1 VMAEQNRRTH
11 EQRRA
16 REAAQ
21 REVDRFI
28 AYLQGMDTIDQIAH
42 QGRSIMGMWAEF
54 EGKPPS
60 GSGFSGFC
68 LLAGKLEKIRLSQ
81 MPEEFSRAYDRL
93 NRMASKA
100 PKQVD
105 ALCIDRFYRGRTK
118 VAIDPFT
125 EQRHEIYWNDP
136 ACAQL
141 LGCSVKVFQRRVAK
155 GYGQLECLLGFRESA
170 AA

>member
-1 VMAEQNRRTH
+1 MAEQNRRTP

-16 REAAQ
+16 REAAE

-28 AYLQGMDTIDQIAH
+28 AYLQGLDTIDQIAH

-68 LLAGKLEKIRLSQ
+68 LLADKLDKIRRQ
-81 MPEEFSRAYDRL
+81 HMPDEFGRAFERISAMAEKSPLQVSALFVDR
-93 NRMASKA
+93 S
-100 PKQVD
+100 
-105 ALCIDRFYRGRTK
+105 YRGRTK

-125 EQRHEIYWNDP
+125 EQRYEIHWNDP

-141 LGCSVKVFQRRVAK
+141 LGCETKVFQRRVTK
-155 GYGQLECLLGFRESA
+155 GYAQLESLLGYRQSA

>member
-1 VMAEQNRRTH
+1 MAEQNRKTSD
-11 EQRRA
+11 QRRA

-28 AYLQGMDTIDQIAH
+28 AYLQGLDTIDQLAH

-60 GSGFSGFC
+60 GSGFNGFC
-68 LLAGKLEKIRLSQ
+68 MLADKLEKIRLRQ
-81 MPEEFSRAYDRL
+81 MPEEFARAYDRL
-93 NRMASKA
+93 SRMASRA

-105 ALCIDRFYRGRTK
+105 ALCVDRFYRGRTK
-118 VAIDPFT
+118 VAIDRFT
-125 EQRHEIYWNDP
+125 EKRYEIHWNDY

-141 LGCSVKVFQRRVAK
+141 LGCSVKVFQRRVTK
-155 GYGQLECLLGFRESA
+155 GYGQLEYLLGYQESA

>member
-1 VMAEQNRRTH
+1 MAEQNRKTPN
-11 EQRRA
+11 QRRA
-16 REAAQ
+16 REAAE

-68 LLAGKLEKIRLSQ
+68 MLAEKLERIRFRQ
-81 MPEEFSRAYDRL
+81 MPEEFVRAYDRL
-93 NRMASKA
+93 SRMAEKA

-125 EQRHEIYWNDP
+125 EQRHEIHWNDA

-141 LGCSVKVFQRRVAK
+141 LHCTAKVFQRRVAK
-155 GYGQLECLLGFRESA
+155 GYAKLEAALGFQQSEA
-170 AA
+170 A